1 MNGSTATSPLVA
13 IITQNDNSNICRP
26 VYMAKKQYAQ
36 WNYIKQNHNGNYYL
50 TNLMRAL
57 YDLAACP
64 GGRTHAAI
72 QQKIFGPFIMKYS
85 LAQAD
90 RIELIAL
97 KVDQSLV
104 SVEGQSPGLYKA
116 EWIRDRKNW
125 ITQGTPKSTMDLA
138 HQWRGAH
145 TAAIPGKFDD
155 KEEAGKI
162 MGKHITEAYSESC
175 RSSLVQKEGKHFSL
189 FWMNNDF
196 KDCAHVEKIV
206 NFIQQAKLNNA
217 SVRWLVHGEAAGVF
231 VEAVKYLSTQPQ
243 AGVLRD
249 TASNLAEQA
258 VYFSNPR
265 GNDCR
270 KEQLKT
276 LCEKVGLNYVGT
288 KVNDFDILFN
298 GDAWDNFADKAIKAG
313 LGGIGMTGIAGFT
326 GYTALSNGYDAV
338 MAGSS
343 IATTMVI
350 GTSAYV
356 LAKDKATT
364 FGGYARNL
372 PKVVS
377 SALGKGNQQWH

>member
-1 MNGSTATSPLVA
+1 MNGSTAKSPLVA
-13 IITQNDNSNICRP
+13 IITERDSSNICRP
-26 VYMAKKQYAQ
+26 VYMAEKQYEQ
-36 WNYIKQNHNGNYYL
+36 WKFIKQNHNGNYYL

-57 YDLAACP
+57 YDLAACQ

-90 RIELIAL
+90 RIELITF
-97 KVDQSLV
+97 KVDESLI
-104 SVEGQSPGLYKA
+104 SPKSQSPGLYKS
-116 EWIRDRKNW
+116 EWDLEEGNW
-125 ITQGTPKSTMDLA
+125 IAQDGLKEKMDLA
-138 HQWRGAH
+138 HQWEGAH
-145 TAAIPGKFDD
+145 TAAIPGKFED
-155 KEEAGKI
+155 KEEAGKVI
-162 MGKHITEAYSESC
+162 GKHITEAYPETC
-175 RSSLVQKEGKHFSL
+175 HSSLVQKKGNHFSL
-189 FWMNNDF
+189 YWMNNDF
-196 KDCAHVEKIV
+196 KDRAHVESIV
-206 NFIQQAKLNNA
+206 SFIQQAKLKNT
-217 SVRWLVHGEAAGVF
+217 SVRWFVHGEATGVF

-243 AGVLRD
+243 AGVLKD
-249 TASNLAEQA
+249 TANNLVNHA

-270 KEQLKT
+270 EEQLKAM
-276 LCEKVGLNYVGT
+276 CEKVGLRYVGT

-298 GDAWDNFADKAIKAG
+298 GAAWDNFADKAISAG
-313 LGGIGMTGIAGFT
+313 AVMGLSGFT
-326 GYTALSNGYDAV
+326 GYLGYTALANGYEAV

>member
-1 MNGSTATSPLVA
+1 MNGSMTTKPLVA
-13 IITQNDNSNICRP
+13 IITQRDSSNICRP
-26 VYMAKKQYAQ
+26 VYMAEKQYEQ
-36 WNYIKQNHNGNYYL
+36 WKYIKQNHNGNYYL

-72 QQKIFGPFIMKYS
+72 QQKIFGPFIMQYS

-104 SVEGQSPGLYKA
+104 KVAAQTPALYRA
-116 EWIRDRKNW
+116 RWDSESESWQ
-125 ITQGTPKSTMDLA
+125 TQDEQNRNMDLT
-138 HQWRGAH
+138 HQWKGAH
-145 TAAIPGKFDD
+145 TAAIPGKFDGKRD
-155 KEEAGKI
+155 AGRI
-162 MGKHITEAYSESC
+162 IGDHITKAYRAAFSASE
-175 RSSLVQKEGKHFSL
+175 VQAQGNHFSL

-196 KDCAHVEKIV
+196 KDRAHVESIV
-206 NFIQQAKLNNA
+206 SFIQQAKLKNT
-217 SVRWLVHGEAAGVF
+217 SVRWLVHGEGAGVF

-243 AGVLRD
+243 AGVLKG
-249 TASNLAEQA
+249 TASNLVKQS
-258 VYFSNPR
+258 VFFSNPR
-265 GNDCR
+265 GKDCR
-270 KEQLKT
+270 EKQLEA

-298 GDAWDNFADKAIKAG
+298 GDARDKFTDKAISAG
-313 LGGIGMTGIAGFT
+313 GVMGLSGVTGYV
-326 GYTALSNGYDAV
+326 GYTALSTGYDAI

-343 IATTMVI
+343 IATTMVM